1 MDKEEKIEW
10 LPASEWNDAAEKRA
24 GAKTW
29 LDSKGRDH
37 RPPEE
42 RSEPIDPSDR
52 STYPKELTDALLD
65 PLSVY
70 DGLERFQIWVNLATK
85 PLFFPPDR
93 KRVKQEFTEHFEER
107 VETLTE
113 HGASLGEARK
123 QAVKM
128 LGDPAET
135 GELLRVVHKP
145 WLGWLL
151 RLFRLAVAVLLIAV
165 TLKLIDG
172 TDNLRFLTKHQVLQE
187 FSLADKTMEDGT
199 KIQITSYAERSW
211 TGGEEIQF
219 GGFTVSCEDVIYRY
233 RRMEWFP
240 EDYPA
245 SDPDYGEETA
255 VLLRLTGAPWGAKL
269 PRNFDEYV
277 RIVDDNG
284 VVYNCSDDEYYN
296 GLSQHIRVIDT
307 RVLPWAYVVCI
318 DFHNGGAWPDDAKR
332 LDIYLGKGEATQK
345 ISVWLGDW
353 TLLGSE
359 DFPGGDA
366 YDAARWETIL
376 EAVHK

>member
-123 QAVKM
+123 QAVEM
-128 LGDPAET
+128 LGDPVET

-172 TDNLRFLTKHQVLQE
+172 TENLRFLTKHQVLQA
-187 FSLADKTMEDGT
+187 FSLADETMEDGT

-240 EDYPA
+240 EDHPA
-245 SDPDYGEETA
+245 PDPDYGEETA

-307 RVLPWAYVVCI
+307 RVLPWADVIKI
-318 DFHNGGAWPDDAKR
+318 DFNDYRAWPDDAKR

-359 DFPGGDA
+359 DFPGGNA
-366 YDAARWETIL
+366 YAAARWETIL